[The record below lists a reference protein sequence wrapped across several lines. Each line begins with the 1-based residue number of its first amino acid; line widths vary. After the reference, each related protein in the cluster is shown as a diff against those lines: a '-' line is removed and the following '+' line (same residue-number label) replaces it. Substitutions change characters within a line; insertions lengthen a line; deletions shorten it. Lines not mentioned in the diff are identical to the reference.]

1 MKRFLNN
8 MKFKRKILFI
18 VGALFFVT
26 TAVGGVTYYHY
37 AANDVEKNFTAGA
50 EDVLAQLADTL
61 DLRLNAVEMRVRGL
75 ILNTSFMRAMANYLN
90 NPDEKNK
97 VKALGEMAVFLK
109 DLESGERLVHSSYI
123 YTEKG
128 DFENFTRMRNW
139 DFNFQES
146 KFYQAY
152 QKKDATAVQ
161 WFPAEQDE
169 IFKDGDEVIPYV
181 RRFTMD
187 GYYNGGYQYLI
198 VQLKKSELDRVL
210 SGKYGYFDKILIDA
224 PCSGEGMFRKEPSV
238 MKSWVEHGND
248 YFVKLQ
254 QEITSYALKMLRPGG
269 MLLYSTCTFSPLE
282 DEQIVSR
289 MLKEDQDLEL
299 VEPEWY
305 EGFDHGHPEWSDNN
319 QELTKCVRIWP
330 HRMKGE
336 GHFLALLKKKGESSR
351 LKERQTVKAKMPQE
365 LFDFLQTV
373 KKPLA
378 LDRLEI
384 RQEKVFVH
392 PDCRRDLKGLRIM
405 RSGLLLGECL
415 KNRFEP
421 SQALAMALRADEYP
435 NVLYLSREDDRVI
448 RYLKGE
454 TIDLRDEE
462 SVEKGWV
469 LICVDNY
476 PLGFGKAAGGSVKNK
491 YLAGWRWM

>member
-1 MKRFLNN
+1 MELPVSFLEN
-8 MKFKRKILFI
+8 MKKLLSPEEFNAYLDSYSEERVYGLRVNTNKLTPEEFEKIC
-18 VGALFFVT
+18 
-26 TAVGGVTYYHY
+26 
-37 AANDVEKNFTAGA
+37 
-50 EDVLAQLADTL
+50 
-61 DLRLNAVEMRVRGL
+61 
-75 ILNTSFMRAMANYLN
+75 
-90 NPDEKNK
+90 P
-97 VKALGEMAVFLK
+97 
-109 DLESGERLVHSSYI
+109 
-123 YTEKG
+123 
-128 DFENFTRMRNW
+128 FEI
-139 DFNFQES
+139 
-146 KFYQAY
+146 
-152 QKKDATAVQ
+152 KK
-161 WFPAEQDE
+161 
-169 IFKDGDEVIPYV
+169 IPWI
-181 RRFTMD
+181 D
-187 GYYNGGYQYLI
+187 NGYYYSGKDKPAKDPYYYAGLYYLQEPSAMTPAHVLPI
-198 VQLKKSELDRVL
+198 EPDDRVL
-210 SGKYGYFDKILIDA
+210 DICAAPGGKSTELAAKLKGKGVLVSNDISNSRAKALLKNLELFGISNAYVISEAPYKLAEHFEGYFDKILIDA

-289 MLKEDQDLEL
+289 MLKEDPDLEL

-351 LKERQTVKAKMPQE
+351 LKERQTEKAKMPQE

-454 TIDLRDEE
+454 TIDLKDEE

>member
-1 MKRFLNN
+1 MELPVSFLEN
-8 MKFKRKILFI
+8 MKKLLSPEEFNAYLDSYSEERVYGLRVNTNKLTPEEFEKIC
-18 VGALFFVT
+18 
-26 TAVGGVTYYHY
+26 
-37 AANDVEKNFTAGA
+37 
-50 EDVLAQLADTL
+50 
-61 DLRLNAVEMRVRGL
+61 
-75 ILNTSFMRAMANYLN
+75 
-90 NPDEKNK
+90 P
-97 VKALGEMAVFLK
+97 
-109 DLESGERLVHSSYI
+109 
-123 YTEKG
+123 
-128 DFENFTRMRNW
+128 FEI
-139 DFNFQES
+139 
-146 KFYQAY
+146 
-152 QKKDATAVQ
+152 KK
-161 WFPAEQDE
+161 
-169 IFKDGDEVIPYV
+169 IPWI
-181 RRFTMD
+181 D
-187 GYYNGGYQYLI
+187 NGYYY
-198 VQLKKSELDRVL
+198 
-210 SGKYGYFDKILIDA
+210 SGKDKPAKDPYYYANANVISEAPYKHAEHFEGYFDKILIDA

-289 MLKEDQDLEL
+289 MLKEDPDLEL

-351 LKERQTVKAKMPQE
+351 LKERQTEKAKMPQE

-454 TIDLRDEE
+454 TIDLKDEE

>member
-1 MKRFLNN
+1 MMSLPQDFLDK
-8 MKFKRKILFI
+8 MQQLLGEEFDEFI
-18 VGALFFVT
+18 KS
-26 TAVGGVTYYHY
+26 YDH
-37 AANDVEKNFTAGA
+37 EKSHG
-50 EDVLAQLADTL
+50 
-61 DLRLNAVEMRVRGL
+61 LRLNL
-75 ILNTSFMRAMANYLN
+75 LKTSMESFK
-90 NPDEKNK
+90 EKNK
-97 VKALGEMAVFLK
+97 LTLDSIPWVEEGFFYKGEERPGQHPYHEAGVYYIQEPSAMSVGAFVEAKPGEKVLDLCAAPGGKSTHVASQLGQKGLLVANEIYPQRAKILSQNIERMGVKNAIVLNETPA
-109 DLESGERLVHSSYI
+109 RLAKH
-123 YTEKG
+123 
-128 DFENFTRMRNW
+128 
-139 DFNFQES
+139 
-146 KFYQAY
+146 
-152 QKKDATAVQ
+152 
-161 WFPAEQDE
+161 FP
-169 IFKDGDEVIPYV
+169 
-181 RRFTMD
+181 
-187 GYYNGGYQYLI
+187 L
-198 VQLKKSELDRVL
+198 
-210 SGKYGYFDKILIDA
+210 YFDRIVVDA

-289 MLKEDQDLEL
+289 MLKEDPDLEL

-351 LKERQTVKAKMPQE
+351 LKERQTEKAKMPQE

-454 TIDLRDEE
+454 TIDLKDEE